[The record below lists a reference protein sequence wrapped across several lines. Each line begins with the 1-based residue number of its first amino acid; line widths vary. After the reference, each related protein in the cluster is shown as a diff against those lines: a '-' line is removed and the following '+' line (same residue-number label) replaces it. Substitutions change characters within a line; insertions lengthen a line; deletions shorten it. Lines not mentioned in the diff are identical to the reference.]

1 MTERSLLDLPDDD
14 DDFDYSS
21 PDAVYENEDEDL
33 DLDLASLDGTTPVA
47 PAETDDDTDDDDDE
61 GAEDDAVEINPA
73 FINPFVSPADS
84 YAREI
89 DDVVEDN
96 TPDDDLSPG
105 EVQRILLQDGAHSW
119 HPYTQHMG
127 APLPVPIARAE
138 GAWLYDMNGRAILD
152 AVSSWWVTTHG
163 HSRPEIAEAIAH
175 QAKTLDHVMFAG
187 FTHAP
192 ATELAAELVT
202 RLPRGLTR
210 VFFSDNGSTA
220 VEVAIKMSLQSYVN
234 KGKPRRLVAA
244 LENAYHGDTF
254 GAMATGARTMF
265 SAPFDPLLFEVARLP
280 DPSESDTVAALE
292 KLIDERG
299 KELAAVIV
307 EPLLLG
313 AGGMRIYDE
322 HILQS
327 IREITLEA
335 DVHLIADEVLT
346 GFGRTGPLFACERA
360 DIAPDIMCMSKGLTG
375 GFMALGATA
384 ATETIYDAFLSPDRK
399 QTFFHGHSYTANP
412 IACAAA
418 LAALQL
424 YNEDSEDDRIRIEVA
439 QANHL
444 ATFRKHP
451 GVKST
456 RQIGTVAVIELQAEP
471 GYLSEIGREL
481 SAYALEEGVLLR
493 PLGNVAY
500 CLPPYCTQDSELE
513 RVYVVIRQFLDGARA
528 TGLAQELLRG

>member
-1 MTERSLLDLPDDD
+1 MTERNPLDLPDDG

-21 PDAVYENEDEDL
+21 PDAVYESDEDDFGLEDES
-33 DLDLASLDGTTPVA
+33 AA
-47 PAETDDDTDDDDDE
+47 ARANTDSDEDVDDDDIDDGDE
-61 GAEDDAVEINPA
+61 SLDDAIA
-73 FINPFVSPADS
+73 TI
-84 YAREI
+84 ARQAGTAR
-89 DDVVEDN
+89 D
-96 TPDDDLSPG
+96 DDDLTPG

-127 APLPVPIARAE
+127 APLPVPIARAQ
-138 GAWLYDMNGRAILD
+138 GAWLYDMHDRPILD

-163 HSRPEIAEAIAH
+163 HSKPEIAEAIAQ
-175 QAKTLDHVMFAG
+175 QARTLDHVIFAG

-192 ATELAAELVT
+192 ATELASELVT

-220 VEVAIKMSLQSYVN
+220 VEVAIKMSMQFFVN
-234 KGKPRRLVAA
+234 AGKPRRLVAA

-254 GAMATGARTMF
+254 GAMAAGARTMF
-265 SAPFDPLLFEVARLP
+265 SEPFDPLLFEVARLP
-280 DPSESDTVAALE
+280 DPMEGDTLAALE
-292 KLIDERG
+292 ALIAERG

-307 EPLLLG
+307 EPLLMG

-322 HILQS
+322 HILQG
-327 IREITLEA
+327 IRELTEEA
-335 DVHLIADEVLT
+335 GVHLIADEVLT

-384 ATETIYDAFLSPDRK
+384 ATEAIYDAFLSPDRK
-399 QTFFHGHSYTANP
+399 RTFFHGHSYTANP

-424 YNEDSEDDRIRIEVA
+424 YNDESEDDRIRIEVA
-439 QANHL
+439 HANHL

-456 RQIGTVAVIELQAEP
+456 RQIGTIAVMELKAEP

-481 SAYALEEGVLLR
+481 GAYALEQGVLLR

-500 CLPPYCTQDSELE
+500 CLPPYCIQDSELD
-513 RVYVVIRQFLDGARA
+513 RVYEVIRQFLDGARA
-528 TGLAQELLRG
+528 TGVAQERLRG